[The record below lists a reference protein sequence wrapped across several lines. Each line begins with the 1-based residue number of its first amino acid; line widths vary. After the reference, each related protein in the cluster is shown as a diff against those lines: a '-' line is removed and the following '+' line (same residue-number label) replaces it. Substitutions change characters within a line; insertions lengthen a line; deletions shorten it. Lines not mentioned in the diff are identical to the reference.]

1 MNAYFIWHFLPD
13 ECYIGKYFLF
23 QKAMGKIPPLE
34 AAASDVTKR
43 FVILG
48 NFREMHEFVDIEIA
62 VRRFQIQLALTT
74 SCHIYGLNI
83 GLSNGKSREN

>member
-1 MNAYFIWHFLPD
+1 
-13 ECYIGKYFLF
+13 
-23 QKAMGKIPPLE
+23 MGKIPPLE

-62 VRRFQIQLALTT
+62 VRRFQIQLAFT
-74 SCHIYGLNI
+74 SCHIYGSVIRPVEWKITRKLN
-83 GLSNGKSREN
+83 LCYRFFLQLPAAF